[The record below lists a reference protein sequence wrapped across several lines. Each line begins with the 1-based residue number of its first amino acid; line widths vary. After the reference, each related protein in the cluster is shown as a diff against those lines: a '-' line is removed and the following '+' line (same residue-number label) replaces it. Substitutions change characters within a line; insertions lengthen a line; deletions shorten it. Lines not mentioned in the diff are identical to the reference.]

1 VALLSAATA
10 LIVLPAVLAAL
21 GPRVD
26 KLSFARWRAASERT
40 ARGERSGF
48 WYRLSQA
55 VMRRPVPIATASAAL
70 LIALGIPFFTVEFTD
85 VDARILP
92 PTASA
97 RQVHDALATDF
108 PENRTTPVFVT
119 VEAGPD
125 AGPQVETYARSLA
138 DADGVAGVG
147 EVAAADDELWKI
159 DLIAAGDPLAD
170 STQELVRDLR
180 EIDAPFDVRVG
191 GQTAAFVDQQASLSS
206 RLPFGLAVLALGTFL
221 FLFMM
226 TGSVVLP
233 LKALLMNVLTLSATF
248 GILVLVFQEGRLE
261 GLLDYSSLGALD
273 ATQPILLFVVAFA
286 LSTDYAVFLLGRIKE
301 ARDSGASET
310 DSVAIG
316 LERTGRI
323 VTAAALLFAIAIGA
337 FATSEIV
344 FIKSLGLGVAL
355 AVLIDAT
362 IVRALLVP
370 SLMKLLGRR
379 NWWAPAPL
387 RRLHERFGAGEG
399 G

>member
-1 VALLSAATA
+1 
-10 LIVLPAVLAAL
+10 
-21 GPRVD
+21 
-26 KLSFARWRAASERT
+26 
-40 ARGERSGF
+40 
-48 WYRLSQA
+48 
-55 VMRRPVPIATASAAL
+55 MRRPVPIATASAAL

-316 LERTGRI
+316 LEQTGRI

-362 IVRALLVP
+362 IVRGLLVP

-387 RRLHERFGAGEG
+387 RRLHERFGVDEG